1 MSQDTKTMAHVVNVR
16 VADAETT
23 RRIES
28 QKEERLRALKE
39 HCKTLTG
46 ESLWTMQKHYPE
58 LFTDEDGKEFI

>member
-1 MSQDTKTMAHVVNVR
+1 MSDSTKTMAHVVNVR
-16 VADAETT
+16 VADAETP

-28 QKEERLRALKE
+28 QKEERLRAVKE